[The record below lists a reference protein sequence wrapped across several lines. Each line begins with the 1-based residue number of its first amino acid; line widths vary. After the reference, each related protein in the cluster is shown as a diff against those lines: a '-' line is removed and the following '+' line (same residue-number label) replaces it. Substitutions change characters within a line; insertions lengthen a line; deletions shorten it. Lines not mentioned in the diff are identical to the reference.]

1 MNEVLLFS
9 NVSVKHDSK
18 KQNHKNKATDQFF
31 HRTGQVKVL
40 KTLAAALRARC
51 SLGLD
56 QLVQL
61 C

>member
-31 HRTGQVKVL
+31 HRAGLGKSIKDTRCCAES
-40 KTLAAALRARC
+40 TLFFG
-51 SLGLD
+51 S
-56 QLVQL
+56 
-61 C
+61 

>member
-18 KQNHKNKATDQFF
+18 KQNHKKKRRISSFTE
-31 HRTGQVKVL
+31 QVKVL
-40 KTLAAALRARC
+40 KTLAAVLKAHC
-51 SLGLD
+51 SLDLD

>member
-18 KQNHKNKATDQFF
+18 KQNHKKKATDQFF
-31 HRTGQVKVL
+31 QVKVL
-40 KTLAAALRARC
+40 KTLAAVLRAHC
-51 SLGLD
+51 SLDLD
-56 QLVQL
+56 QLLQL